1 MIDSL
6 FLLVDIV
13 AMVVLM
19 HWAATD
25 VEKDQDDKEE
35 KS

>member
-13 AMVVLM
+13 AMVYLM
-19 HWAATD
+19 RWAASD
-25 VEKDQDDKEE
+25 ASENEGKD
-35 KS
+35 